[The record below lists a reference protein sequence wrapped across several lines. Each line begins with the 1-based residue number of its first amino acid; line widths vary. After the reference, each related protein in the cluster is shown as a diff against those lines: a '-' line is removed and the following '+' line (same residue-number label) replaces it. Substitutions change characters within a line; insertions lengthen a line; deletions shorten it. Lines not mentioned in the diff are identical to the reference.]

1 MLKSLHSKHNDVFL
15 ALLRDSRQAVPLR
28 QADLALRLGHA
39 QATVSKVER
48 GERRL
53 DVIELRAWLS
63 ALEVDFLTFM
73 HRLDDGLKGM
83 PSPDG
88 RFRRRATMPRRR
100 SESRTNLAQARDDVI
115 RAQAEALAVKAIV
128 ERLAPVSVET
138 PAKEQASV
146 SKTARKKS

>member
-63 ALEVDFLTFM
+63 ALDVDFLTFM

-88 RFRRRATMPRRR
+88 RFRRRATVPRRR
-100 SESRTNLAQARDDVI
+100 SETRDG
-115 RAQAEALAVKAIV
+115 
-128 ERLAPVSVET
+128 
-138 PAKEQASV
+138 
-146 SKTARKKS
+146 